1 MCLFDERG
9 ICSKVHRIFWVK
21 SHRLFYCR
29 MSYTVLWHIRSVVSE
44 LWTFVIDFHG
54 WRVSYDTMCALTMSY
69 LFWTTPSFLYY
80 TGGCVA
86 SPVLMVWRLAIL
98 VFYLC
103 RCTCTFSKT
112 DNGFT
117 QTFFYKGPSWPWSYG
132 SWIYSYLCN
141 LCLSPLKLW
150 AWISHMA
157 VYTRYNSM
165 W

>member
-9 ICSKVHRIFWVK
+9 ICSKVYRVFWVK

-54 WRVSYDTMCALTMSY
+54 LRVSYDTMCALTICLIFSGPLLRFCITLVVVLRLRVLWFDVFLL
-69 LFWTTPSFLYY
+69 LFS
-80 TGGCVA
+80 V
-86 SPVLMVWRLAIL
+86 
-98 VFYLC
+98 C
-103 RCTCTFSKT
+103 RCTRTFSNT

-150 AWISHMA
+150 AWISHTA
-157 VYTRYNSM
+157 VCTRYNIM